1 MKKLLLLT
9 TILLAFFTLFA
20 EEKKE
25 EIIPKISE
33 RRDNYIDT
41 ASIYHEETTKYRVDN
56 NDTVRIL
63 LDVKNND
70 LEKIQLVYGDKKA
83 EMSSFGYYK
92 GKEIF
97 SVEVPNEGFSYYF
110 ILEDGQTK
118 YYYGQTQGKDELSI
132 ESFNY
137 VKSDDF
143 TYMPEWAK
151 SAVGYQ
157 IYIDGF
163 RNGNYDNDP
172 IFNEFGT
179 NNFKAPTGSIRSGT
193 LKQNLVTANW
203 NTNLSN
209 REFSVHPWTEN
220 YESLDPWEENAA
232 NETKTYTRA
241 YGGDLA
247 GIIEKLDYLKGL
259 GVDYILISPPFYSFS
274 NHKYDSIYLNHV
286 DPTFGYLEQ
295 TGTNEGMDIKGKVT
309 NTNGARE
316 LDLLVYNPQTDK
328 NFLDET
334 TDPKTWTWTNSDIML
349 AKLAR
354 EAHKRDMRVVLEVSP
369 DVTSN
374 KFFANLNP
382 KYNKWYRNK
391 SDLRLDLNNSEAK
404 NYVFN
409 SLKKWILGPDE
420 VFKTYEDDD
429 GIDGI
434 KYSYYRKE
442 NKKALTEITKKLKEF
457 KPEILILGEQD
468 RNPEDDIKMG
478 LYDTGIDYNFID
490 NVIKYVI
497 NSNVNYKIDNVEF
510 ASRLAEV
517 YKRYSKDKI
526 YGVEVYLDSLGT
538 DRIFSGI
545 INPNR
550 VFDRNNNNSQGYK
563 NIRPDL
569 YDGGAVSKLKMIV
582 TMQMMLPSSPVIY
595 YGDEVGMWGSDFP
608 RNRKPMLW
616 EDLMPYDN
624 ESDDISKYQ
633 DRLRNMPEQVV
644 VNEVEGKIYYPVAI
658 NQEIKSFYEKI
669 LKIRQDHKE
678 LIRNSEFKILEV
690 YNDPKTKARIDN
702 LTSYYIAEEKRK
714 TATYQKKVVDIK
726 RPNVDF
732 ISYEMTNGKE
742 SMLIIINN
750 SSDRYM
756 IKALVPK
763 LFGNYK
769 DLMNNKKYFI
779 SDRTIEVTLKPYVLM
794 LLYSK

>member
-9 TILLAFFTLFA
+9 TMLFVFFMTFS

-25 EIIPKISE
+25 EVIPKISV
-33 RRDNYIDT
+33 RRDNFIDT
-41 ASIYHEETTKYRVDN
+41 ASIFHVETNKYRVDN
-56 NDTVRIL
+56 NDTVRVL

-70 LEKIQLVYGDKKA
+70 VEKIELVYGDKRA

-97 SVEVPNEGFSYYF
+97 SAEVPNENMDYYF
-110 ILEDGQTK
+110 ALTDGKTH
-118 YYYGQTQGKDELSI
+118 YYYGKTQGDNELDI
-132 ESFNY
+132 EKFSY
-137 VKSDDF
+137 VKNDDF

-151 SAVGYQ
+151 SAVGYE

-193 LKQNLVTANW
+193 LKRDLVTANW
-203 NTNLSN
+203 STNSAN
-209 REFSVHPWTEN
+209 REFSIHPWTDN

-232 NETKTYTRA
+232 NEVKTYTRA

-247 GIIEKLDYLKGL
+247 GIIDKLDYLKDL

-274 NHKYDSIYLNHV
+274 NHKFDSIYMNHI

-295 TGTNEGMDIKGKVT
+295 TGTNEGMDIKGKST

-316 LDLLVYNPQTDK
+316 LDLLVYNPATDK

-349 AKLAR
+349 AKLSR
-354 EAHKRDMRVVLEVSP
+354 EAHKRNMRVVIEVSP

-382 KYNKWYRNK
+382 KYNKWYKNK
-391 SDLRLDLNNSEAK
+391 SDLRLDLNNPDVK
-404 NYVFN
+404 NYIFN

-420 VFKTYEDDD
+420 TFKTYEDDD
-429 GIDGI
+429 GVDGI
-434 KYSYYRKE
+434 KYSFYKSE
-442 NKKALTEITKKLKEF
+442 NKRPLVEITKRLKEF

-478 LYDTGIDYNFID
+478 LYDTGMDYNFID
-490 NVIKYVI
+490 NAMKYIV
-497 NSNVNYKIDNVEF
+497 NTNPNYKMDNVEF
-510 ASRLAEV
+510 ASRLAEI
-517 YKRYSKDKI
+517 YNRYSKEKF
-526 YGVEVYLDSLGT
+526 YGVEVYLDSLDT

-550 VFDRNNNNSQGYK
+550 VFDRDNNTVQGYK

-582 TMQMMLPSSPVIY
+582 TLQMMMPSSPVIY

-624 ESDDISKYQ
+624 ESDDITKYM

-644 VNEVEGKIYYPVAI
+644 VNEVERKIDYPVVI
-658 NQEIKSFYEKI
+658 NQEIKGFYEKM
-669 LKIRQDHKE
+669 LQIRQEHRE

-690 YNDPKTKARIDN
+690 SNDPQTKARIDA

-714 TATYQKKVVDIK
+714 TGIYQKKTVDVK

-732 ISYEMTNGKE
+732 ISYELTNGKE
-742 SMLIIINN
+742 SMLMIVNN
-750 SSDRYM
+750 SPDRYT

-769 DLMNNKKYFI
+769 DLINNKKYFI
-779 SDRTIEVTLKPYVLM
+779 SDRTIEVTLKPYDVM
-794 LLYSK
+794 VLYSK